1 MSNKST
7 QHFTQWLGIE
17 HKVPVMLENRSGK
30 YITYGF
36 ANEYPYYLL
45 DNYRR
50 SSKHNAIVNGK
61 VNYIM
66 GGGWQAGDDL
76 TVEQQ
81 ARFIK
86 FFDGLSSTEDL
97 NDITEKLVL
106 DLELF
111 NGFAVAVTWSKL
123 GTIAKMEH
131 VPFEKI
137 RVDKEDKMFQ
147 VADWYN
153 DDMMQLFP
161 KVGDIEKIPAFDPE
175 NRLGKQLFYY
185 RVYAAGVKHYPLP
198 EYIGGNAWI
207 EADVQ
212 VANFH
217 NNNLRNN
224 FWGGYLINFNNG
236 IPTPEEQGDIE
247 RQIKR
252 KFSGTDNAGRFVVT
266 FNDDAAKAPT
276 LEPLTPSDMDK
287 QFEILNKAIQQEIFI
302 AHRVT
307 NPMLFGV
314 KTEGQLGGRNELVE
328 AYELFKATYVN
339 DRVRKVERMI
349 NYLGS
354 FNGVEG
360 MELIPVEP
368 ITERLSEQALLQIMT
383 QDELREKAGLQPLE
397 KPADVVGPNPQP
409 DEQPQAVEALQ
420 SNDNIKKLSGREYQ
434 NLMRIVRQYMQEKI
448 TLEMART
455 MLSAGFGLSAQEIDT
470 MLGVQSQEFSEPQ
483 WGEEDDEDYGWGDE
497 EFKVLEVVASKF
509 GSHADDYHVMHSK
522 PMRFDTNIDENIRL
536 AFAELGEEEK
546 ELDLKIEAYRKK
558 NRDASVEEM
567 AKEFGVSKAKVAKRV
582 AYLIT
587 KDRYPI
593 SRAVDKIAEQNLPK
607 GVKEVAEP
615 VLEVRYKYAWATGF
629 SNKDKGSSREF
640 CKVML
645 DLAGQ
650 GKVYTRDDID
660 GISAIMGY
668 SVWNRRG
675 GWYHTPSGVNRPQCR
690 HVWEQQLVIR
700 KGNKITKA

>member
-1 MSNKST
+1 MSKST

-86 FFDGLSSTEDL
+86 FFDGMSSTEDL

-137 RVDKEDKMFQ
+137 RVDKEEKMFQ

-409 DEQPQAVEALQ
+409 DEQPQSVEALQ

-434 NLMRIVRQYMQEKI
+434 NLMRIVRQYMQDKI

-455 MLSAGFGLSAQEIDT
+455 MLSAGFGLSSQEIDT
-470 MLGVQSQEFSEPQ
+470 MLGVQSQEFSEPT
-483 WGEEDDEDYGWGDE
+483 WGQEDDEDYGWGDE

-509 GSHADDYHVMHSK
+509 GCHADDYHVMHSK

-536 AFAELGEEEK
+536 AFAELGEEEV
-546 ELDLKIEAYRKK
+546 ELDKKIEAYRKK

-593 SRAVDKIAEQNLPK
+593 SRAVDNIAEQNLPK
-607 GVKEVAEP
+607 NVKEVAEP
-615 VLEVRYKYAWATGF
+615 VLEVRYKYSWATGF
-629 SNKDKGSSREF
+629 SNKDKGSSRQF

-700 KGNKITKA
+700 KGNKISKA

>member
-1 MSNKST
+1 MSSKMN
-7 QHFTQWLGIE
+7 QRFTQWLGIE

-30 YITYGF
+30 YITYGLV
-36 ANEYPYYLL
+36 NEYPYYLL

-61 VNYIM
+61 VNYII
-66 GGGWQAGDDL
+66 GGGWQAGEDL

-81 ARFIK
+81 AKFNK
-86 FFDGLSSTEDL
+86 FFDSMSKTEDL

-106 DLELF
+106 DLEIF
-111 NGFAVAVTWSKL
+111 NGFAVAITWSKI
-123 GTIAKMEH
+123 GTIARMDH

-137 RVDKEDKMFQ
+137 RVDKEEKMFQ

-153 DDMMQLFP
+153 DDMVQQFP
-161 KVGDIEKIPAFDPE
+161 KVEDIEKIPAFDTE
-175 NRLGKQLFYY
+175 NRIGKQLFYY

-236 IPTPEEQGDIE
+236 IPTPEEQTDIE
-247 RQIKR
+247 YQIKR

-266 FNDDAAKAPT
+266 FNDDVSKAPT

-328 AYELFKATYVN
+328 AYELFKATYIN

-360 MELIPVEP
+360 MELVPVEP

-383 QDELREKAGLQPLE
+383 PEELREKAGLPPLE

-448 TLEMART
+448 SLEMART

-470 MLGVQSQEFSEPQ
+470 MLGVQSQEFSEPD
-483 WGEEDDEDYGWGDE
+483 EDEDYGWGDE
-497 EFKVLEVVASKF
+497 EYKVLEVVASKF
-509 GSHADDYHVMHSK
+509 GSHADEYEVMHSK

-546 ELDLKIEAYRKK
+546 ELDKKIVAYRKK
-558 NRDASVEEM
+558 KRDASVEEM
-567 AKEFGVSKAKVAKRV
+567 AKEFGVSKAKVAKRI
-582 AYLIT
+582 AYLMT
-587 KDRYPI
+587 NNQYPI
-593 SRAVDKIAEQNLPK
+593 SRAVDEIAEQNLPK
-607 GVKEVAEP
+607 GIKEVAAP
-615 VLEVRYKYAWATGF
+615 VLEVRYRYAWATGF
-629 SNKDKGSSREF
+629 SNADKKSSREF

-645 DLAGQ
+645 DLADQ

-700 KGNKITKA
+700 KGNKISKA

>member
-1 MSNKST
+1 MSKST

-66 GGGWQAGDDL
+66 GGGWQAGEDL

-111 NGFAVAVTWSKL
+111 NGFAVAITWSKL

-137 RVDKEDKMFQ
+137 RVDKEEKMFQ

-307 NPMLFGV
+307 NPQLFGV

-434 NLMRIVRQYMQEKI
+434 NLMRIVRQYMQDKI

-470 MLGVQSQEFSEPQ
+470 MLGVQAQEFSEPQ
-483 WGEEDDEDYGWGDE
+483 WGEEDDEDYGWGEE

-546 ELDLKIEAYRKK
+546 ELDKKIEAYRKK

-607 GVKEVAEP
+607 NVKEVAEP

-700 KGNKITKA
+700 KGNKISKA

>member
-1 MSNKST
+1 
-7 QHFTQWLGIE
+7 
-17 HKVPVMLENRSGK
+17 
-30 YITYGF
+30 
-36 ANEYPYYLL
+36 
-45 DNYRR
+45 
-50 SSKHNAIVNGK
+50 
-61 VNYIM
+61 
-66 GGGWQAGDDL
+66 
-76 TVEQQ
+76 
-81 ARFIK
+81 
-86 FFDGLSSTEDL
+86 
-97 NDITEKLVL
+97 
-106 DLELF
+106 
-111 NGFAVAVTWSKL
+111 
-123 GTIAKMEH
+123 
-131 VPFEKI
+131 
-137 RVDKEDKMFQ
+137 
-147 VADWYN
+147 
-153 DDMMQLFP
+153 
-161 KVGDIEKIPAFDPE
+161 
-175 NRLGKQLFYY
+175 
-185 RVYAAGVKHYPLP
+185 
-198 EYIGGNAWI
+198 
-207 EADVQ
+207 
-212 VANFH
+212 
-217 NNNLRNN
+217 
-224 FWGGYLINFNNG
+224 
-236 IPTPEEQGDIE
+236 
-247 RQIKR
+247 
-252 KFSGTDNAGRFVVT
+252 
-266 FNDDAAKAPT
+266 
-276 LEPLTPSDMDK
+276 
-287 QFEILNKAIQQEIFI
+287 
-302 AHRVT
+302 
-307 NPMLFGV
+307 
-314 KTEGQLGGRNELVE
+314 LGGRNELVE

-470 MLGVQSQEFSEPQ
+470 MLGVQSQEFSEPT
-483 WGEEDDEDYGWGDE
+483 WGQDDDEDYGWGDE

-509 GSHADDYHVMHSK
+509 GCHADDYHVMHSK
-522 PMRFDTNIDENIRL
+522 PMRFDSNIDENIRL

-558 NRDASVEEM
+558 KRDASVEEM

-607 GVKEVAEP
+607 NVKEVAEP

-650 GKVYTRDDID
+650 GKVYTREDID

>member
-1 MSNKST
+1 MSKST

-86 FFDGLSSTEDL
+86 FFDGMSSTEDL

-137 RVDKEDKMFQ
+137 RVDKEEKMFQ

-409 DEQPQAVEALQ
+409 DEQPQSVEALQ

-470 MLGVQSQEFSEPQ
+470 MLGVQAQEFSEPT

-509 GSHADDYHVMHSK
+509 GCHADDYHVMHSK

-536 AFAELGEEEK
+536 AFAELGEEEV
-546 ELDLKIEAYRKK
+546 ELDKKIEAYRKK

-607 GVKEVAEP
+607 NVKEVAEP
-615 VLEVRYKYAWATGF
+615 VLEVRYKYSWATGF
-629 SNKDKGSSREF
+629 SNKDKGSSRQF

-650 GKVYTRDDID
+650 GKVYTREDID

-700 KGNKITKA
+700 KGNKISKA

>member
-66 GGGWQAGDDL
+66 GGGWQAGEDL

-86 FFDGLSSTEDL
+86 FFDGMSSTEDL

-131 VPFEKI
+131 IPFEKI
-137 RVDKEDKMFQ
+137 RVDKEEKMFQ

-266 FNDDAAKAPT
+266 FNDEAANAPT

-287 QFEILNKAIQQEIFI
+287 QFEVLNKSIQQEIFI

-409 DEQPQAVEALQ
+409 DEQPQTVEQLA

-470 MLGVQSQEFSEPQ
+470 MLGVQSQEFSEPD
-483 WGEEDDEDYGWGDE
+483 EDEDYGWGDE

-509 GSHADDYHVMHSK
+509 GCHADDYHVMHSK
-522 PMRFDTNIDENIRL
+522 PMRFDTNIEENIRL
-536 AFAELGEEEK
+536 AFAELGEEEV
-546 ELDLKIEAYRKK
+546 ELDKKIEAYRKK

-607 GVKEVAEP
+607 NVKEVVEP

-650 GKVYTRDDID
+650 GKVYTREDID

-700 KGNKITKA
+700 KGNKISKA

>member
-1 MSNKST
+1 MSKST

-66 GGGWQAGDDL
+66 GGGWQAGDNL
-76 TVEQQ
+76 TVEQE

-106 DLELF
+106 DLEIF

-137 RVDKEDKMFQ
+137 RVDKEEKMFQ

-483 WGEEDDEDYGWGDE
+483 RGQEDDEDYGWGDE

-546 ELDLKIEAYRKK
+546 ELDKKIEAYRKK
-558 NRDASVEEM
+558 NREASVEEM

-650 GKVYTRDDID
+650 GKVYTREDID

-700 KGNKITKA
+700 KGNKISKA